1 MAKSFAVLL
10 REYRGDRSQAKVS
23 EILDISPAYY
33 SELERGKKEP
43 SYRILI
49 QIVERSGRG
58 LAYWLD
64 AEALSAPEDAARL
77 SSGTASDEKMRPLT
91 VPEITTMLGRVWY
104 SIDSAYAFS
113 GADREIIAD
122 MLDAC
127 RRSLDRSGK
136 ENI

>member
-23 EILDISPAYY
+23 EIFDISPAYY

-64 AEALSAPEDAARL
+64 AEALPAPEDAARL
-77 SSGTASDEKMRPLT
+77 SSGTASMKRCVL
-91 VPEITTMLGRVWY
+91 
-104 SIDSAYAFS
+104 
-113 GADREIIAD
+113 
-122 MLDAC
+122 
-127 RRSLDRSGK
+127 
-136 ENI
+136 

>member
-64 AEALSAPEDAARL
+64 AEAQIQQQLHKSEA
-77 SSGTASDEKMRPLT
+77 K
-91 VPEITTMLGRVWY
+91 
-104 SIDSAYAFS
+104 
-113 GADREIIAD
+113 
-122 MLDAC
+122 
-127 RRSLDRSGK
+127 RS
-136 ENI
+136 